1 MEKENYLT
9 KEGLDKLKD
18 ELDYLRKTR
27 QKEVAEDINKAASY
41 GDLSENAAYHNA
53 KEELAFMRGRIAEL
67 ENIIKK
73 AKVIEKKPLISANQ
87 ASSESLPQAGQVVIG
102 SMVNVECGGK
112 KEQVAV
118 VSLDEAD
125 PMNGKISYQSPLG
138 KALCGQSAGSEI
150 EIETPRGKVKY
161 KILSVE

>member
-1 MEKENYLT
+1 MEQENYLT

-18 ELDYLRKTR
+18 ELDYLKKTR

-41 GDLSENAAYHNA
+41 GDLSENAAYHHA
-53 KEELAFMRGRIAEL
+53 KEALAFMRGRIAEL
-67 ENIIKK
+67 EDIIKK
-73 AKVIEKKPLISANQ
+73 SKILDETAKDKTGE
-87 ASSESLPQAGQVVIG
+87 VVIG
-102 SMVNVECGGK
+102 SIVNVECNGA
-112 KEQVAV
+112 KEQIAV
-118 VSLDEAD
+118 VSLDKAD

-138 KALCGQSAGSEI
+138 KALCGKSVGAEV

>member
-1 MEKENYLT
+1 MEKERLFT
-9 KEGLDKLKD
+9 KEGLAKLKD
-18 ELDYLRKTR
+18 ELDYLKKTR

-67 ENIIKK
+67 EDIIKK
-73 AKVIEKKPLISANQ
+73 AKIIEKNPSAG
-87 ASSESLPQAGQVVIG
+87 SGQAGEVVIG
-102 SMVNVECGGK
+102 SIVNVECNGQ
-112 KEQVAV
+112 KEQVVV

-138 KALCGQSAGSEI
+138 KALCGQVAGSEV
-150 EIETPRGKVKY
+150 EIETPRGKIKY
-161 KILSVE
+161 KVLSVE